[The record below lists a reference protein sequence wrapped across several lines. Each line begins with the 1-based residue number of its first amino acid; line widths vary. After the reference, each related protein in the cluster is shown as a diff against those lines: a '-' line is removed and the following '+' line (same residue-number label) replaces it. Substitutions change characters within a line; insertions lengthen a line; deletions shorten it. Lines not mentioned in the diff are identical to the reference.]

1 MSRILNSS
9 WIVFYFIYFAT
20 YIFGH
25 VVLHYKLYIEK
36 AFLKFFVVVVVVVVK
51 SLPMWLF
58 LL

>member
-36 AFLKFFVVVVVVVVK
+36 AFLKFFVVVVVVK
-51 SLPMWLF
+51 SLPTWLF
-58 LL
+58 VL